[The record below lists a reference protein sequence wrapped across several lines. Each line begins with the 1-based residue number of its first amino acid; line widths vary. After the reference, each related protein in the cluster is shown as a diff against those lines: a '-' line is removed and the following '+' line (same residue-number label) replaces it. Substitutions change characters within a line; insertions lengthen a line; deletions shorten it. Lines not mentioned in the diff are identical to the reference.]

1 MMKKH
6 AILFAVFSFL
16 CLALNAQTDAKY
28 LKGAVPE
35 ENGKVIFTKT
45 IRPIDKIS
53 DDKLFEKIDLWA
65 QGNYKGTDGENR
77 ILLNNP
83 DKKQIACA
91 GKRDL
96 VFGRKLLSL
105 DLAPMSYQLIL
116 EVENGACNAKMRGI
130 SYEYG
135 SEKNNERLSAEEMI
149 TDKIAVNKKGDKLN
163 NYYGKFRSV
172 TIDTVSS
179 IFESLETYINGV
191 APQQQQVQYI
201 YIDKNT
207 GAEVANPTI
216 AATPIVPAVPVSTQE
231 SVPEIPV
238 QVNNA
243 ATAILPGFKNIA
255 PENIPGNYI
264 KLLNDWTLITSGK
277 GDKVNV
283 MTASWG
289 GLGVL
294 WGKPI
299 STCFLNPSRYSITT
313 MDEGDTYTIS
323 FYTAAYKDVLQ
334 YCGSNSGRNT
344 DKIKGSGLTPIK
356 TPSGATAFAEA
367 WLILE
372 CKKIVAQP
380 ISEAAVKIDKSELS
394 EDYYKNGFHKMYI
407 GEILNVWVK

>member
-1 MMKKH
+1 MKKH
-6 AILFAVFSFL
+6 AILFAILSFTF
-16 CLALNAQTDAKY
+16 LALNAQNDAKY

-35 ENGKVIFTKT
+35 ENGKVMFTKT
-45 IRPIDKIS
+45 ISPTEKMS
-53 DDKLFEKIDLWA
+53 DDQLFEKIDLWA
-65 QGNYKGTDGENR
+65 QKNYKSGDSENR
-77 ILLNNP
+77 ILLNSP
-83 DKKQIACA
+83 EKKQIACS
-91 GKRDL
+91 GKEDL

-105 DLAPMSYQLIL
+105 DLASMSYQLIL
-116 EVENGACNAKMRGI
+116 EVNQGVCNAKVRGI

-135 SEKNNERLSAEEMI
+135 SDKNGERLTAEEMI
-149 TDKIAVNKKGDKLN
+149 TDKVAVNKKGDKLN

-172 TIDTVSS
+172 TIDS
-179 IFESLETYINGV
+179 INGIFQSLESHINGV
-191 APQQQQVQYI
+191 ASQKQQVQYI

-216 AATPIVPAVPVSTQE
+216 AEAPTVPVTTQMP
-231 SVPEIPV
+231 VAVIPA
-238 QVNNA
+238 QVSNETGA
-243 ATAILPGFKNIA
+243 SLPGFKNIA

-264 KLLNDWTLITSGK
+264 KLLNEWTLITSGK
-277 GDKVNV
+277 EDKVNV

-299 STCFLNPSRYSITT
+299 STCFLNPTRYSITT

-394 EDYYKNGFHKMYI
+394 ESYYKDGFHKMYI